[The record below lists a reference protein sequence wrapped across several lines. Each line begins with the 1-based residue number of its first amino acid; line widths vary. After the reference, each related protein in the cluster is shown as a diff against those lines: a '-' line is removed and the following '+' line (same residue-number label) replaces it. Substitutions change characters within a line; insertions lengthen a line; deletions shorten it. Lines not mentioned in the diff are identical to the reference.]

1 MAVRA
6 PTELEKARNTLRL
19 AHHYWLI
26 AAREALQ
33 GDTGKLRR
41 YVAMSEGKTL
51 DELYA
56 DMSKEDPANV

>member
-1 MAVRA
+1 MTVRD
-6 PTELEKARNTLRL
+6 PTELDKARNTLRL

-41 YVAMSEGKTL
+41 FVAMSEGKTL
-51 DELYA
+51 DDLYA
-56 DMSKEDPANV
+56 DMSKEGSANV